1 MKFLPNFGSVVF
13 SKKVNSH
20 ILTVGYL
27 NPGGDINYVE
37 NDFDQTASEEAK
49 QFSFAYADYAD
60 AETWKS

>member
-37 NDFDQTASEEAK
+37 NDFDQIRLVGSEAI
-49 QFSFAYADYAD
+49 
-60 AETWKS
+60 